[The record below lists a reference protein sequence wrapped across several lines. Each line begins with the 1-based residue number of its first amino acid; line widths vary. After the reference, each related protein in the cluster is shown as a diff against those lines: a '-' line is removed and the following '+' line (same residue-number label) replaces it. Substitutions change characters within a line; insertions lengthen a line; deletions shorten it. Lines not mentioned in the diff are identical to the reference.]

1 MAQYKIVITDVGWGE
16 HELEEAEL
24 RDSGLDYELIRLD
37 GLNGED
43 LVPQLQGADAL
54 MVQWAKI
61 DRRVI
66 ESLSNCKVISRF
78 GIGVDMVDL
87 KAAGEHGIPVAN
99 VSDYCIDEV
108 STHTMTFLLMLN
120 RHLLT
125 HHNHVASKN
134 WGKSGVSGG
143 PPSRL
148 SEQTLGVVGLGNI
161 GRAVVRKAQ
170 GFGLKILGYD
180 PYLTQERAED
190 IGVEKVEL
198 DDLLRRSDYVTLHC
212 PLTEETRHLINAER
226 LALMKPTA
234 YLINMSR
241 GPVVDQPALYEALK
255 SGVIAGAGLD
265 VLEQEPPDPND
276 PLLTLDNVLLSPHTS
291 SWSKEAIVALRR
303 GVARNVI
310 DALEGRRPRS
320 VVNRKELNW

>member
-43 LVPQLQGADAL
+43 LVPQLEGADAL

-99 VSDYCIDEV
+99 VADYCIDEV

-125 HHNHVASKN
+125 HHNHVAGKN
-134 WGKSGVSGG
+134 WGKSGVAGG

-180 PYLTQERAED
+180 PYLTAERAED
-190 IGVEKVEL
+190 LGVEKVEL

-212 PLTEETRHLINAER
+212 PLTDETRHIINAER

-255 SGVIAGAGLD
+255 NGVIAGAGLD
-265 VLEQEPPDPND
+265 VLEQEPPDAND

-291 SWSKEAIVALRR
+291 SWSKEAIVELRR
-303 GVARNVI
+303 GVARNVV
-310 DALEGRRPRS
+310 DALQGRRPRS